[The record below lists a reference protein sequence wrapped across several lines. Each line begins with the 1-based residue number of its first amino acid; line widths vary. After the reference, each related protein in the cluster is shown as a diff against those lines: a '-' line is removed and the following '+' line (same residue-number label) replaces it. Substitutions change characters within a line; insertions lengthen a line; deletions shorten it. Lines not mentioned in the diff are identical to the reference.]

1 MSNINV
7 TGSPSWKP
15 PPPVIVNMW
24 CERDMRRFVEMSTW
38 SGWYVNISGLQ
49 KRLMPTCTQATG
61 LGSHSKHDHLA
72 VQVLSTRL
80 TFISVLCFHE
90 TPSLSLRLS
99 RLAVSSESATMGT
112 MWTAA
117 ATCWKRIA
125 LKGCDFPVI
134 CVNFTSYCETG
145 LQITLWP
152 FP

>member
-1 MSNINV
+1 MVRMIR
-7 TGSPSWKP
+7 KYQ
-15 PPPVIVNMW
+15 
-24 CERDMRRFVEMSTW
+24 RFAET
-38 SGWYVNISGLQ
+38 
-49 KRLMPTCTQATG
+49 LMPTCTQATG

-72 VQVLSTRL
+72 VQVLSTQL